1 MHRAPRFFAL
11 LAALSLAGCQN
22 PWGGDGWNPQPGD
35 DDDLFG
41 DDDDGAGDDDDSTY
55 APGDRDGDTILDVHD
70 GEEDADG
77 DGVANADDLDS
88 DADGLPDS
96 VEAGDADPNTS
107 PVDSDSDD
115 VPDFLDTD
123 SDGNGIPDSVEGGG
137 DLDGDGV
144 HDAADTDNDGD
155 GIPDTIEA
163 GTDGTPPDSDGDGTP
178 DHEDLDS
185 DGDGV
190 SDELEGSDDPDG
202 DGIPSYLDDDADGD
216 GIPDFDEI
224 GPDPA
229 NPLDSDNDGFYDF
242 EDADSDNDGLN
253 DNIEPTYGTDPFD
266 RDTDGDGFTD
276 LAEVAAGTSPTNP
289 SSVITGYYAELTP
302 RANTTLQ
309 VPFTPEIIQA
319 DVLFVLDSTCSMT
332 DELETMANNFS
343 QVVSDI
349 NIPDLAFGVAE
360 FQDYAMDPF
369 GFWWFNDKP
378 FRLNQQITTS
388 TGLVQQALNGLT
400 PIQHDGGDFPES
412 SLEAL
417 YQALTG
423 FGYDMDGDNVLD
435 ATPGTAGNAD
445 VPPFIANGGDAFGG
459 AAPGINAPGTPGTG
473 TIGGAG
479 FRAGS
484 VPILV
489 YTTDNLMR
497 DADQPAT
504 FGLPPAGSNPA
515 GLSDVVGAA
524 ANLGAKFIG
533 IGTDPTPQAQM
544 NGLANQTGSLADLDG
559 NGTVEPMVF
568 VGLDNQVTTFV
579 IDGIEALT
587 DSGVFDLTLEV
598 DDGAYDFVVDIQPAL
613 APAVTV
619 GTSVTFEVTLYPGV
633 PLIPQ
638 DQVFVFPM
646 QILGD
651 GVGVLAEW
659 ELVLVV
665 LAGA

>member
-1 MHRAPRFFAL
+1 MPPASRLFAL
-11 LAALSLAGCQN
+11 LLALVLGGCLN
-22 PWGGDGWNPQPGD
+22 PWGGDGWNGPAD

-41 DDDDGAGDDDDSTY
+41 GDDDDSTAGDDDDAS
-55 APGDRDGDTILDVHD
+55 APGDRDGDTILDAHE
-70 GEEDADG
+70 GEDDPDG
-77 DGVANADDLDS
+77 DGEPNSDDLDS
-88 DADGLPDS
+88 DGDGLPDS
-96 VEAGDADPNTS
+96 LEAGDANPNTL
-107 PVDSDSDD
+107 PVDSDGDD

-123 SDGNGIPDSVEGGG
+123 SDGNGISDSDEGTG

-144 HDAADTDNDGD
+144 YDAADTDNDGD
-155 GIPDTIEA
+155 GIPDTVEVGSGA
-163 GTDGTPPDSDGDGTP
+163 PPDSDGDGIP

-190 SDELEGSDDPDG
+190 SDELEGADDPDG
-202 DGIPSYLDDDADGD
+202 DGVPSYLDEDSDGD
-216 GIPDFDEI
+216 GISDFDEL

-242 EDADSDNDGLN
+242 EDADSDNDGIN
-253 DNIEPTYGTDPFD
+253 DNIEPSHGTDPFD

-276 LAEVAAGTSPTNP
+276 LAEVAAGTDPTDGT
-289 SSVITGYYAELTP
+289 SVITGYYAELSP

-332 DELETMANNFS
+332 DELETMAANFS

-349 NIPDLAFGVAE
+349 GITDLAFGVAE

-378 FRLNQQITTS
+378 FVLNQQITTS
-388 TGLVQQALNGLT
+388 TGLVQQALDGLT
-400 PIQHDGGDFPES
+400 PIFHDGGDFPES
-412 SLEAL
+412 SMEAL

-423 FGYDMDGDNVLD
+423 VGYDMDGDNVLD
-435 ATPGTAGNAD
+435 TNIGTVNNTD
-445 VPPFIANGGDAFGG
+445 VPPFIADASDVFSGTASG
-459 AAPGINAPGTPGTG
+459 SNVAGTPGSG

-479 FRAGS
+479 FRSGS
-484 VPILV
+484 VPIVV

-515 GLSDVVGAA
+515 GMGDVVGI
-524 ANLGAKFIG
+524 ANSLGAKFIG

-544 NGLANQTGSLADLDG
+544 NVLANQTGSLADLDG
-559 NGTVEPMVF
+559 NGSIEPMVF

-587 DSGVFDLTLEV
+587 DSGVFDLTLEI
-598 DDGAYDFVVDIQPAL
+598 DDEPYDFVVDVQPAV

-619 GTSVTFEVTLYPGV
+619 GTSLTFDVTLYPGV
-633 PLIPQ
+633 PLTPQ
-638 DQVFVFPM
+638 DQVFIFPM
-646 QILGD
+646 QIIGD

-659 ELVLVV
+659 EIVMVV
-665 LAGA
+665 LAGS